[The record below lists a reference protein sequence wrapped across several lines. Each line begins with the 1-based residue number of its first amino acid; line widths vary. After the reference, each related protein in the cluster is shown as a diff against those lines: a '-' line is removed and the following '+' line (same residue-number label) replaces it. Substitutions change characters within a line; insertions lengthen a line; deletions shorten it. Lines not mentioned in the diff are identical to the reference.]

1 MTLLNDN
8 HCDLALSFDRTQS
21 ILKARTL
28 GYIATLGDGILNQ
41 AIFSLMP
48 DKLARLLQVNNKH
61 ISEARGVKNLSEAT
75 LNKEYE
81 IKNVISDNKEMA
93 SFLSTL
99 GCFKGESVTVISIL
113 SDTYVIS
120 IKDARY
126 SIDLDLA
133 KIVILI

>member
-1 MTLLNDN
+1 M
-8 HCDLALSFDRTQS
+8 
-21 ILKARTL
+21 
-28 GYIATLGDGILNQ
+28 NQ

-61 ISEARGVKNLSEAT
+61 MSQARGVNNLSEAK

-93 SFLSTL
+93 NFLSTL

>member
-1 MTLLNDN
+1 M
-8 HCDLALSFDRTQS
+8 
-21 ILKARTL
+21 LKARTL

-48 DKLARLLQVNNKH
+48 DKLAKLLQAKNKNINVH
-61 ISEARGVKNLSEAT
+61 RDIKNLSEAK

-81 IKNVISDNKEMA
+81 IKNIIPDDKEMVH
-93 SFLSTL
+93 FLFTL

-113 SDTYVIS
+113 SDTYVIAV
-120 IKDARY
+120 KDARY

-133 KIVILI
+133 KIVMLI

>member
-1 MTLLNDN
+1 M
-8 HCDLALSFDRTQS
+8 
-21 ILKARTL
+21 LKARTQ

-48 DKLARLLQVNNKH
+48 DKLTRLLQAKNKKTSVNRN
-61 ISEARGVKNLSEAT
+61 ISNLSEAK

-81 IKNVISDNKEMA
+81 IKNVIPDDKEMVN
-93 SFLSTL
+93 FLFTL

-133 KIVILI
+133 KIVMLI